1 MKKVLMVLLTGA
13 LAVCA
18 LTSCNEPETAKL
30 DRTENVITENIITEN
45 IITES

>member
-18 LTSCNEPETAKL
+18 LTSCNEPETATL
-30 DRTENVITENIITEN
+30 DSEGVETIIYENTI
-45 IITES
+45 